1 MFFIICRFSY
11 TLNVPLK
18 CPAGYDVPTATPR
31 HTWLSN
37 TVSMLI
43 LTVSIVRSHLSRGK
57 GPLRGHFVRFFQSD
71 ILTFEMQRPNQY
83 LIKITN
89 QKGQEIVNLE
99 IDGLSSQID
108 FSSFERGIYFITF
121 KSKDN
126 LITKKIIK
134 L

>member
-1 MFFIICRFSY
+1 
-11 TLNVPLK
+11 
-18 CPAGYDVPTATPR
+18 
-31 HTWLSN
+31 
-37 TVSMLI
+37 
-43 LTVSIVRSHLSRGK
+43 
-57 GPLRGHFVRFFQSD
+57 
-71 ILTFEMQRPNQY
+71 MQRPNQY